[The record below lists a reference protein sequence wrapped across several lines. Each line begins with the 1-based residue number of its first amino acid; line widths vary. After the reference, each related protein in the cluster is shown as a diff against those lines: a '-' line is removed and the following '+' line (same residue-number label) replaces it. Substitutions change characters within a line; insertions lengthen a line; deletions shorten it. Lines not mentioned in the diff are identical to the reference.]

1 MDFPETYDPKLWE
14 QIRSNRALRVKLAQE
29 SLYWFFHLYF
39 SDHARL
45 PTADFQKEIYQL
57 LGDPSVKHLVI
68 VAFRSSG
75 KSTIA
80 TLAYPIWAILGK
92 QQSKFALILS
102 QTQPL
107 AKLHLQNIKR
117 TFETNELLRSDFGP
131 VDETSDE
138 WGSMSLALPKF
149 DARISAASSDQS
161 IRGLKYGS
169 HRPDLIIADDV
180 EDMQSVQTQES
191 RNRTYNWFVSEVI
204 PAGDQNAKIINIG
217 NLLHED
223 SLLMRL
229 KEKIEDKTLKG
240 EYREYPIVD
249 SHGKTLW
256 KGKYPTEETL
266 AEQKQKIVDER
277 SWLREFCLKIVPDQ
291 KQIIM
296 PEWIKTYNDLPP
308 QNEENEYV
316 NTFLS
321 VDLAISEKT
330 SADCTAVVVVH
341 AYGHE
346 PKDRRYFISKHFI
359 NERLTY
365 LHSRGRI
372 EQLYGMFK
380 KGDSPKVLVEN
391 IAYQQAMVETLKES
405 GMDTKG
411 IKVAGDK
418 YSRLTTAGMLFE
430 QGKVFFPA
438 DGSCKE
444 IVTQLL
450 GFGIEKH
457 DDLCDAVSL
466 ALNYIHTKVKWV
478 LLFAMLGG
486 SPCNDVYTIDYGN

>member
-1 MDFPETYDPKLWE
+1 MTYPETFNPKLWE
-14 QIRSNRALRVKLAQE
+14 QIRSNRALRVKLARE

-39 SDHARL
+39 GDHARL
-45 PTADFQKEIYQL
+45 PTAEFQKEIYQL
-57 LGDPSVKHLVI
+57 LEDPSVKHLVI
-68 VAFRSSG
+68 VAFRNSG

-92 QQSKFALILS
+92 QQTKFALILS

-117 TFETNELLRSDFGP
+117 TFETNELLRADFGP
-131 VDETSDE
+131 VDEMSDE
-138 WGSMSLALPKF
+138 WGSMSLTLPKY
-149 DARISAASSDQS
+149 DARIGAASSDQS

-180 EDMQSVQTQES
+180 EDMPSVQTQES
-191 RNRTYNWFVSEVI
+191 RNRTFNWFVSEVI
-204 PAGDQNAKIINIG
+204 PAGDQYAKIINIG

-229 KEKIEDKTLKG
+229 KEKINDGTLKG
-240 EYREYPIVD
+240 EYREYPIID
-249 SHGKTLW
+249 SEGKILW
-256 KGKYPTEETL
+256 EGKYPNQE
-266 AEQKQKIVDER
+266 AIDEQRQKIIDER

-291 KQIIM
+291 KQIIL
-296 PEWIKTYNDLPP
+296 PSWIRTYDLLPP
-308 QNEENEYV
+308 QNEENEYI

-321 VDLAISEKT
+321 VDLAISERT
-330 SADCTAVVVVH
+330 SADCTAVVVIH
-341 AYGHE
+341 AYGYE
-346 PKDRRYFISKHFI
+346 SKNRRYFVSKHFI

-365 LHSRGRI
+365 LKSRDQIERLYRI
-372 EQLYGMFK
+372 LDNGKE
-380 KGDSPKVLVEN
+380 PKVLVESV
-391 IAYQQAMVETLKES
+391 AYQQAMVEALEQL
-405 GMDTKG
+405 GLDTKG

-430 QGKVFFPA
+430 QGKVLFPS

-444 IVTQLL
+444 IITQLL

-457 DDLCDAVSL
+457 DDLCDAMSL
-466 ALNYIHTKVKWV
+466 ALNYIHTKVKRSF
-478 LLFAMLGG
+478 LFGWIEDDP
-486 SPCNDVYTIDYGN
+486 SNYIYTTSYED